1 MDDGQSPPLTDAH
14 LPATFQAADKASVG
28 AQARF
33 LRLRLLQL
41 ASLGLAAICGA
52 ITLRVLAHGGDLAAT
67 VGAAAFVVA
76 GAVTGYLLS
85 AKPEQSWYDAR
96 AVAESAKT
104 LAWRYAVGGSPFP
117 VGSADGSTESEFLA
131 RLRQLPDGLP
141 GGALIPPVEGSRQ
154 ITAAMRDLRSES
166 LGVRQ
171 AAYRRGRVANQQTW
185 YAHRARRSRR
195 RADSWNLAL
204 LAAEASAA
212 VGAVLKAAGIVEI
225 DLLGISGAVIAGA
238 TAWLQ
243 TKQHEMLATQYT
255 VASLELAAIAEL
267 MPISGG
273 DQEWAEFVD
282 QAEEAISRE
291 HIMWKASRTRLGS
304 S

>member
-1 MDDGQSPPLTDAH
+1 MNDDALRPLTDADM
-14 LPATFQAADKASVG
+14 PATFHAADKASIG

-33 LRLRLLQL
+33 LRLRQLQL
-41 ASLGLAAICGA
+41 VCLGLAAICGA
-52 ITLRVLAHGGDLAAT
+52 IAVPILAHGAAT

-117 VGSADGSTESEFLA
+117 VGTADSSTESEFLT

-141 GGALIPPVEGSRQ
+141 GGALIPPVAGSRQ
-154 ITAAMRDLRSES
+154 MTAAMKELRRES
-166 LGVRQ
+166 LEVRQ
-171 AAYRRGRVANQQTW
+171 AAYRQGRVEDQQTW
-185 YAHRARRSRR
+185 YACKAQRSRH

-204 LAAEASAA
+204 LVAEASAA
-212 VGAVLKAAGIVEI
+212 VGAVLKAASILDI
-225 DLLGISGAVIAGA
+225 DLLGVSGAIIAAA

-243 TKQHEMLATQYT
+243 TRQHEMLATQYT
-255 VASLELAAIAEL
+255 IASLELGAIAEL
-267 MPISGG
+267 IPISGG
-273 DQEWAEFVD
+273 EREWAEFVD

-291 HIMWKASRTRLGS
+291 HTMWKASRTLFRRS
-304 S
+304 